1 MGGWQP
7 VGEDTDRK
15 WQLSRKFCIFTEMT
29 GFMKSHIA
37 RVLVCLLAFILGMQA
52 AGAQAALRHGV
63 DDTDCG
69 RWAGK
74 AFARGQVPP
83 FSFTYGGVP
92 SAQLLPRW
100 KFSRQELTP
109 AKETEVL
116 TAYTWTDPKTGLQVE
131 AQVKRFTDWNA
142 TEWVLLFRNTG
153 SADTPPLAQI
163 RTVDLYQRS
172 SGAMKSS
179 GGGFLAGGTSPAA
192 ASLSRSA
199 ARMDVAAAGACPP
212 APGAPDWQIYFAD
225 ESPYTEGGARKYQN
239 ISLLETF
246 DGGTTWSPAPRIAS
260 YTPRR
265 RDGMPAVI
273 DLGEWRYLAI
283 ESNPGRTHLHPQL
296 VRTRIADNWRETV
309 GAPSPDRS
317 DPSLEKRRDWT
328 RLYGG
333 APYIAATENYVLLSW
348 QEHKGRQLLPL
359 DFPIVR
365 IAAARKKEL
374 GEGAFPT
381 LFDLSTPPG
390 VAEGK
395 DKMLWNSLCALDGDA
410 FLLVSQCNA
419 RVIIWPARLE

>member
-1 MGGWQP
+1 MRRIYALLGSIIAFGGAVAAPAARPAVRW
-7 VGEDTDRK
+7 GEAVDLGPGGYARIRPLADGRLMAAYERGGDMVVRFARRGDIRHWTPPRPAA
-15 WQLSRKFCIFTEMT
+15 RHFTAT
-29 GFMKSHIA
+29 NGTKTA
-37 RVLVCLLAFILGMQA
+37 RVSLANAEFAQLETGRIVLATNLRPKDPGVHPYA
-52 AGAQAALRHGV
+52 IGCVTSDDAGAAWSPLRVVYRCADAGDGV
-63 DDTDCG
+63 C
-69 RWAGK
+69 
-74 AFARGQVPP
+74 RGCYEP
-83 FSFTYGGVP
+83 FV
-92 SAQLLPRW
+92 LPQ
-100 KFSRQELTP
+100 K
-109 AKETEVL
+109 
-116 TAYTWTDPKTGLQVE
+116 G
-131 AQVKRFTDWNA
+131 
-142 TEWVLLFRNTG
+142 
-153 SADTPPLAQI
+153 
-163 RTVDLYQRS
+163 
-172 SGAMKSS
+172 
-179 GGGFLAGGTSPAA
+179 AA
-192 ASLSRSA
+192 A
-199 ARMDVAAAGACPP
+199 
-212 APGAPDWQIYFAD
+212 QIYFAD